1 MTFLR
6 SAVFAIFAIALSWDD
21 SSGQAS
27 PASSLSRSI
36 QEATR
41 VGVSRETQPSRD
53 AHVSS
58 SRPPRRTAS
67 TAGGRPYRVPDERRF
82 RVRQVKVPLSLRRI
96 ACLFYLSCQ
105 SSAASRPSP
114 LKSVQTIGKTV
125 PESATYLY
133 RTNSV
138 SLQTPV
144 HCGESAFAAKCH
156 LSAGI
161 TGHQSFSAGRSLRIA
176 VCNPVSKSTN
186 VSAGQEPSHDTTLPA
201 FATSSSRTQNG
212 CSCGVAECH
221 SCAALPRALKT
232 RTDQSESCDR
242 KPGDTRWRPRASMLL
257 RGRIIPRFGPPP

>member
-1 MTFLR
+1 MRVGLPHFGQSVLLVVSMTFLR
-6 SAVFAIFAIALSWDD
+6 SAVFVIFAIALSWDD

-82 RVRQVKVPLSLRRI
+82 RVRQVKAPLSLRRI

-105 SSAASRPSP
+105 SSAPVASPAKQTA

-133 RTNSV
+133 GTNSV
-138 SLQTPV
+138 SLQTQS

-186 VSAGQEPSHDTTLPA
+186 VSAGQSFCWSPRMTQPCQRSRQVRAGRRTVAPA
-201 FATSSSRTQNG
+201 AWPNAILAHLSL
-212 CSCGVAECH
+212 
-221 SCAALPRALKT
+221 AL
-232 RTDQSESCDR
+232 
-242 KPGDTRWRPRASMLL
+242 
-257 RGRIIPRFGPPP
+257 

>member
-1 MTFLR
+1 MRWRAGGKSPTGSSQFLYSFSKNSQAEQEINTPPVTLRSRSFTRFTRRVGLPHFGQSVLLVVSMTFLR

-82 RVRQVKVPLSLRRI
+82 RVRQVKAPLSLRRI

-105 SSAASRPSP
+105 SSAASR
-114 LKSVQTIGKTV
+114 
-125 PESATYLY
+125 
-133 RTNSV
+133 
-138 SLQTPV
+138 
-144 HCGESAFAAKCH
+144 
-156 LSAGI
+156 
-161 TGHQSFSAGRSLRIA
+161 QSRKANCPQI
-176 VCNPVSKSTN
+176 C
-186 VSAGQEPSHDTTLPA
+186 
-201 FATSSSRTQNG
+201 
-212 CSCGVAECH
+212 
-221 SCAALPRALKT
+221 
-232 RTDQSESCDR
+232 TDNR
-242 KPGDTRWRPRASMLL
+242 
-257 RGRIIPRFGPPP
+257 